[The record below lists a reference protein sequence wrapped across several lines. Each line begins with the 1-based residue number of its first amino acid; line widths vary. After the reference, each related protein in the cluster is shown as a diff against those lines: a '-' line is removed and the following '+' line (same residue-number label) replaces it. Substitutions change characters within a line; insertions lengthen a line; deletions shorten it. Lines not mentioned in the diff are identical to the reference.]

1 MTRRKSRTLTSDWQ
15 EPNAK
20 RPKTKQSETQEDRKL
35 MTGSEPMTRQRKKA
49 LETAAATDCSS
60 VASRQSSD
68 PAVSSEVIASSE
80 KNESAR
86 KQRQRAA
93 MVETTGEDKEDQ
105 QDAKEK
111 EILKDEAHAMEMEP
125 TVAQSE
131 GLVVNE
137 LPKRQR
143 KKTMKGLELEIM
155 LRRSSVQDSPATASE
170 SYSLSTDN
178 TEKQGMEEL
187 LAQQGRKAS
196 DDSVADNTCDGFVD
210 SSLWEVFRA
219 VVECQTRD
227 GRLISL
233 AFLKLPSKKD
243 YPDYYDII
251 PNPLSLNKIKERI
264 KSGYYEN
271 LDHLCEDLTLVFTNA
286 HRYNEPNSQIYRDA
300 KRLLQI
306 VKKKQSELCEDKD
319 IESASS
325 PGDRALSSSNI
336 SESQDSSSSDDEES
350 EDESEDELNKQ
361 LLSLYEAVSLQ
372 KDEYDRSLCE
382 LFLTLPRAEDYPD
395 YYDVV
400 KHPIDMT
407 TIRERI
413 EKQQYASEAHCV
425 ADFELMFSN
434 ARLYNEEDSQL
445 HQDAI
450 TLIRLVKRWLR
461 RHQREGQTR
470 NTTQRQELVYG
481 DTPPQ
486 YTLGNVEY
494 LLSIDVATCLGM
506 TRGELYKQ
514 YPDVPRRLASYDEK
528 KQLVAKGCASVSGQV
543 ALLQAMDVEQ
553 IMMQEE
559 AKKNTVSVCY
569 NVDVPTISEKV
580 TWCFRF
586 LPEQLV
592 LHLAIPSQS
601 IPLATPLNTPNKE
614 TPKPSRDSLRMQYC
628 LLETLKACCDQSGRQ
643 VATLFLELPS
653 KHQYPDYY
661 QIIKKPIDIKKI
673 GNKIRSQQYWN
684 VDDMLSDIILMCDNA
699 CRYNELGS
707 EVYMDSQTL
716 LQLALRTRAEL
727 IGASRLDIYQDV
739 DTELHRLLRSLL
751 QSVTCYE
758 TDTGRRPSD
767 SLIPLSETLIPL
779 STLDDVSQLLDRS
792 GYQLLDEFQ
801 QDLFAVLWYAQKNH
815 RPDSQIYED
824 AVLLEQVYLTERDRL
839 CVGGVKW
846 SSPALNYQLN
856 QFLEEIANK
865 EQKQLQQETVI
876 DEQINL
882 ESESASQQLST
893 DFRIGD
899 IDCHIGDTVCIMN
912 DDQTTSFLFY
922 IQKMW
927 KNNGLFLDGH
937 RFYLPSEIV
946 LETER
951 KFVEKE
957 VLLSHESEVRSVQR
971 LHKVYVMTNK
981 QYFTHQ
987 PQRFCHDDLYFCEST
1002 YSKQTHII
1010 RAFKVSL
1017 LVNPVLQL
1025 TVYCVRH
1032 GLAHHH
1038 QNLIWK

>member
-1 MTRRKSRTLTSDWQ
+1 MNEGIMTRRKSRTLTSDWQ

-325 PGDRALSSSNI
+325 PGDRALSSSKYKSCCSSLFLWSNIFLHYLLISI

-372 KDEYDRSLCE
+372 K
-382 LFLTLPRAEDYPD
+382 
-395 YYDVV
+395 V
-400 KHPIDMT
+400 
-407 TIRERI
+407 
-413 EKQQYASEAHCV
+413 
-425 ADFELMFSN
+425 
-434 ARLYNEEDSQL
+434 
-445 HQDAI
+445 
-450 TLIRLVKRWLR
+450 
-461 RHQREGQTR
+461 
-470 NTTQRQELVYG
+470 
-481 DTPPQ
+481 
-486 YTLGNVEY
+486 
-494 LLSIDVATCLGM
+494 
-506 TRGELYKQ
+506 
-514 YPDVPRRLASYDEK
+514 
-528 KQLVAKGCASVSGQV
+528 
-543 ALLQAMDVEQ
+543 
-553 IMMQEE
+553 
-559 AKKNTVSVCY
+559 
-569 NVDVPTISEKV
+569 
-580 TWCFRF
+580 
-586 LPEQLV
+586 
-592 LHLAIPSQS
+592 
-601 IPLATPLNTPNKE
+601 
-614 TPKPSRDSLRMQYC
+614 
-628 LLETLKACCDQSGRQ
+628 
-643 VATLFLELPS
+643 
-653 KHQYPDYY
+653 
-661 QIIKKPIDIKKI
+661 
-673 GNKIRSQQYWN
+673 
-684 VDDMLSDIILMCDNA
+684 
-699 CRYNELGS
+699 
-707 EVYMDSQTL
+707 
-716 LQLALRTRAEL
+716 
-727 IGASRLDIYQDV
+727 
-739 DTELHRLLRSLL
+739 
-751 QSVTCYE
+751 
-758 TDTGRRPSD
+758 
-767 SLIPLSETLIPL
+767 
-779 STLDDVSQLLDRS
+779 
-792 GYQLLDEFQ
+792 
-801 QDLFAVLWYAQKNH
+801 
-815 RPDSQIYED
+815 
-824 AVLLEQVYLTERDRL
+824 
-839 CVGGVKW
+839 
-846 SSPALNYQLN
+846 
-856 QFLEEIANK
+856 
-865 EQKQLQQETVI
+865 
-876 DEQINL
+876 
-882 ESESASQQLST
+882 
-893 DFRIGD
+893 
-899 IDCHIGDTVCIMN
+899 
-912 DDQTTSFLFY
+912 
-922 IQKMW
+922 
-927 KNNGLFLDGH
+927 
-937 RFYLPSEIV
+937 
-946 LETER
+946 
-951 KFVEKE
+951 
-957 VLLSHESEVRSVQR
+957 
-971 LHKVYVMTNK
+971 
-981 QYFTHQ
+981 
-987 PQRFCHDDLYFCEST
+987 
-1002 YSKQTHII
+1002 
-1010 RAFKVSL
+1010 
-1017 LVNPVLQL
+1017 
-1025 TVYCVRH
+1025 
-1032 GLAHHH
+1032 
-1038 QNLIWK
+1038 